1 MQLNRQLEA
10 DAAGHELRDYAG
22 RMQTVTMKPIG
33 TVRSSRTATDDD
45 DWDSVVSSVE
55 LDAAQ
60 FTPEALAALDSF
72 SHVEVVFL
80 FDRVDP
86 SKVETRARHPR
97 ENTAWPKVGI
107 FAQRGKNRPNR
118 IGTTICR
125 IERVEGLTV
134 RVTGLDAVDGT
145 PVLDLKPWVHEFG
158 PRGAVKQPDWMT
170 ELMRQ
175 YWAARP

>member
-1 MQLNRQLEA
+1 MQAL
-10 DAAGHELRDYAG
+10 
-22 RMQTVTMKPIG
+22 TVTPIG
-33 TVRSSRTATDDD
+33 TVRSSRSALEDD
-45 DWDSVVSSVE
+45 DWDSVSASVE
-55 LDAAQ
+55 LDARQ

-80 FDRVDP
+80 FDPVDAT
-86 SKVETRARHPR
+86 KVETAARHPR
-97 ENTAWPKVGI
+97 ENTTWPKVAI

-118 IGTTICR
+118 LGTTVCR

-134 RVTGLDAVDGT
+134 RLRGLDAVDGT

-158 PRGAVKQPDWMT
+158 PRGAVKQPEWMT

-175 YWAARP
+175 YWGARP